1 MWSNGTARFACNG
14 AVTAPSLQFR
24 MEKVHVGYPRLHAHA
39 AVRLPRV
46 VQVTLAVGVVA
57 LVAAACGGG
66 GTSPG
71 VAALKSKG
79 AETTTTGSTGPG
91 SPISQGQLLAYA
103 ACMRK
108 SGVPNFPDPPASGPI
123 KLPLDLSSPAFEA
136 AQAKCQK
143 LMPGG
148 GPPGPGSTA
157 HPSAQALKQMLKV
170 SQCMRRRGISEFP
183 DPGSSV
189 PSNMAGIRVVTDMH
203 GVILAFPFTLDMWSA
218 AFAQAEAA
226 CNFGMPLPERGPG
239 QPARA
244 SPHSFELAPP

>member
-1 MWSNGTARFACNG
+1 
-14 AVTAPSLQFR
+14 
-24 MEKVHVGYPRLHAHA
+24 MEKVHVGHPRPQAHG
-39 AVRLPRV
+39 AVRLPRA

-66 GTSPG
+66 GTTPG

-79 AETTTTGSTGPG
+79 AQTTTTGSAGPG
-91 SPISQGQLLAYA
+91 SPNFQGQLLEYA

-108 SGVPNFPDPPASGPI
+108 NGLPDFPDPTGSGRI
-123 KLPLDLSSPAFEA
+123 RLPEAPTSPTFEA

-143 LMPGG
+143 LIPGG
-148 GPPGPGSTA
+148 GPPSPGSAT
-157 HPSAQALKQMLKV
+157 HPSAQALAQMLKV
-170 SQCMRRRGISEFP
+170 SQCMRRHGISEFP
-183 DPGSSV
+183 DPSSSV

-226 CNFGMPLPERGPG
+226 CNFGMQLPERG
-239 QPARA
+239 
-244 SPHSFELAPP
+244 